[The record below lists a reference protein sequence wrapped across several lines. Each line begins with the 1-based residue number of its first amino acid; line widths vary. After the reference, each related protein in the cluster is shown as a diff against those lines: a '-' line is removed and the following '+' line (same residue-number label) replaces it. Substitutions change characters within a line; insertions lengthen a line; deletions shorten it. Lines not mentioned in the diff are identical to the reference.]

1 MSSCTRNLEDSW
13 FGTWKLVLLGEW
25 SNCKQLD
32 LVHKKLVRNL
42 KSKCKMDIDE
52 GLLKVILGGLKYAFE
67 GGAHVMQLCLKKGC
81 YVSKVGCSEEEK
93 CLTSSNES
101 DGGESLSD
109 LAFKLVQEAVNEL
122 EGLDSSVNIEP
133 TILILDYEVQ
143 VCAWFLMFS
152 PHILEINFP
161 KF

>member
-1 MSSCTRNLEDSW
+1 
-13 FGTWKLVLLGEW
+13 
-25 SNCKQLD
+25 
-32 LVHKKLVRNL
+32 
-42 KSKCKMDIDE
+42 MDIDE
-52 GLLKVILGGLKYAFE
+52 GLLKVILGGSKYVFE
-67 GGAHVMQLCLKKGC
+67 GGACVTQLCLKNGC
-81 YVSKVGCSEEEK
+81 YVNKVGCSEEEK

-109 LAFKLVQEAVNEL
+109 LAFKLVLEAVNEL